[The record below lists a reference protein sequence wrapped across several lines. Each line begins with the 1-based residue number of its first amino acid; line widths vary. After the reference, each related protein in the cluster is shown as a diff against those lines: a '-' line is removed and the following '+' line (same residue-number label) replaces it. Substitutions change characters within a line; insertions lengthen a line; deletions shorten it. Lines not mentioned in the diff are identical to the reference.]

1 MRFSIMLILAA
12 AAATP
17 AAHAEETP
25 KKDKDPDALICRYER
40 KPGTRLVTTKRC
52 LTRAQWAD
60 MQRQNRLAIDIAQTT
75 RYKSF

>member
-1 MRFSIMLILAA
+1 MKFSIMLAIAVVTSSGA
-12 AAATP
+12 Y
-17 AAHAEETP
+17 AEEAA

>member
-1 MRFSIMLILAA
+1 MRFSIMLVLAA
-12 AAATP
+12 AATSSAVY
-17 AAHAEETP
+17 AEEAA
-25 KKDKDPDALICRYER
+25 KKDKDPDELICRYER